1 MKYHYYPVQTLTDRR
16 RAKRLR
22 KWLAKRGIEARV
34 EKRWTV
40 TVHPDEYEYAL
51 EALEEPGQ
59 ESAQ

>member
-1 MKYHYYPVQTLTDRR
+1 MRYPYYPVHTDDNRR
-16 RAKRLR
+16 SARRLR
-22 KWLAKRGIEARV
+22 RWLAKRGIQARV

>member
-1 MKYHYYPVQTLTDRR
+1 MRYPYYPVHTDDNR
-16 RAKRLR
+16 
-22 KWLAKRGIEARV
+22 LAKRGIEARV